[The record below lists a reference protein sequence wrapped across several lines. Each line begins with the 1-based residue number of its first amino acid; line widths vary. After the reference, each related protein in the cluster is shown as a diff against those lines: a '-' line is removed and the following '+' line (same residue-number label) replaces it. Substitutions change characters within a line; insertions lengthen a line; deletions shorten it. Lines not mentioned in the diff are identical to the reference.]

1 MFECVESKNF
11 TESQLT
17 ASWAPS
23 PVRMMNRLVQLE
35 LWLELIVWRLSES
48 DVNMQPTLLIIQTP
62 NKQNLAN
69 SQFEIM

>member
-1 MFECVESKNF
+1 MS
-11 TESQLT
+11 SQ
-17 ASWAPS
+17 SS
-23 PVRMMNRLVQLE
+23 PDDEWIGPTWVVT
-35 LWLELIVWRLSES
+35 ELIVWRLSES